1 MAEQALSGV
10 KILDLTQHIAGPYC
24 TKLLADYGAD
34 VVKVEPPGLGD
45 IARRMGPFFKDEPH
59 PEKSGLFL
67 HLNTN
72 KKSITLN
79 LKSETGKNI
88 FKELVKGVDILV
100 ENFEPR
106 VMPSLG
112 LGYDELVKVN
122 PRIVKTSISN
132 FGQSGPYRDFKASEL
147 ILYGMGG
154 SMYTCGLQER
164 EPQKLAGTFLLY
176 QAGIAAANATVAALF
191 VSELQ
196 GEGQQVDLA
205 ITEAVAS
212 GVDRLHT
219 DLVAYAFNQE
229 IQSREAIVR
238 SFAPGTGPYPC
249 QDGYVDLVLMT
260 SQYLERTKNLLGQ
273 PEFLA
278 DPKWADPTMR
288 SNPELMDEF
297 VPFYIGWLAD
307 KTRQEVTELADK
319 NGILG
324 APLNTMED
332 LFTDPHLEERKTL
345 IEIDHPVTGP
355 LKYAAKTFR
364 MSETPW
370 QLRRPAPLLGEHNEE
385 AFGELGYSREDLA
398 RLRQQGV
405 I

>member
-1 MAEQALSGV
+1 MADQALSGV
-10 KILDLTQHIAGPYC
+10 KVLDLTHHIAGPYG

-34 VVKVEPPGLGD
+34 VIKVEKPVVGD
-45 IARRMGPFFKDEPH
+45 IAHRMGPFFKDDPH

-79 LKSETGKNI
+79 LKSETGTKI
-88 FKELVKGVDILV
+88 FKDLVKQADVV
-100 ENFEPR
+100 MENFEPR

-112 LGYDELVKVN
+112 LSYEELAKIN
-122 PRIVKTSISN
+122 PRLVMTSLSN
-132 FGQSGPYRDFKASEL
+132 FGQSGLYRDFKASEL

-154 SMYTCGLQER
+154 AMYMCGLPER

-196 GEGQQVDLA
+196 EEGQHIDIA
-205 ITEAVAS
+205 ITEAIAS

-219 DLVAYAFNQE
+219 NLIAYAFNRE
-229 IQSREAIVR
+229 IQERFTIV
-238 SFAPGTGPYPC
+238 SSYPPGTGPFPC
-249 QDGYVDLVLMT
+249 KDGYVDLVLMAMR
-260 SQYLERTKNLLGQ
+260 YLDRTRDLLGH
-273 PEFLA
+273 PEFLE
-278 DPKWADPTMR
+278 DPKWEDPTMS
-288 SNPELMDEF
+288 SNPELREEF
-297 VPFYIGWLAD
+297 NAFYLGWLAD
-307 KTRQEVTELADK
+307 KTRREVVELADK
-319 NGILG
+319 NGILC
-324 APLNTMED
+324 APLNTTED
-332 LFTDPHLEERKTL
+332 LFSDPHFLERETFV
-345 IEIDHPVTGP
+345 EIDHPLTGP
-355 LKYAAKTFR
+355 LKYASRPFR

-385 AFGELGYSREDLA
+385 IYGALGYSKEDLVQ
-398 RLRQQGV
+398 LREQGV